1 MIRAIFT
8 SAANADV
15 TRALD
20 YYKREA
26 GVKVAETFIAEIETK
41 VARILNNP
49 NSYRIVVKDFR
60 CADLDRFP
68 YQIVYR
74 VASGSIVRILSVRH
88 HKQHPDFGL
97 DR

>member
-8 SAANADV
+8 SAANRDV
-15 TRALD
+15 KRALD
-20 YYKREA
+20 FYKREA
-26 GVKVAETFIAEIETK
+26 GMTVADSFIDHIESK
-41 VARILNNP
+41 VARILKSP
-49 NSYRIVVKDFR
+49 ESYRVVTKDLR

-74 VASGSIVRILSVRH
+74 IASASTIRIISVRH

>member
-1 MIRAIFT
+1 MTKAIYS
-8 SAANADV
+8 SAANRDV
-15 TRALD
+15 KRALD
-20 YYKREA
+20 YYKCEA
-26 GVKVAETFIAEIETK
+26 GPKVAEYFIAQLEAK
-41 VARILNNP
+41 VGLILKSP
-49 NSYRIVVKDFR
+49 EAYRVVTRDLR

-74 VASGSIVRILSVRH
+74 IADASVIRIISVRH

>member
-1 MIRAIFT
+1 MTTAIFS
-8 SAANADV
+8 SAANRDV
-15 TRALD
+15 KRALD

-26 GVKVAETFIAEIETK
+26 GAMVANDFIAQLEFKVAI
-41 VARILNNP
+41 ILRSP
-49 NSYRIVVKDFR
+49 EAYRVVTRDLR
-60 CADLDRFP
+60 CANLDRFP

-74 VASGSIVRILSVRH
+74 IADGSVIRIISVRH